1 VGVLGKRDRLTLTYE
16 ASPSRRAS
24 SHALENASAASP
36 CAMRWYNE
44 RRCGW
49 SRADPVAGNLRAAFQ
64 LPRLYVADSMTIH
77 IVDDDESIRAS
88 LSDLLRSVGYDV
100 RAYDSAKAFLSDAP
114 KDTPG
119 CIIADVRMPGL
130 SGLELQS
137 AVARLATGL
146 PVIFITG
153 FGDVRM
159 SVRAM
164 KAGAIDFL
172 EKPYRDQEVLDAIA
186 SALGTD
192 RARRAGGA
200 GLQALQERYGT
211 LTSRERE
218 VMGLVCAGKLN
229 KEVAASLGLSEVTVK
244 VHRSSATRKMAA
256 RTVAELSRMA
266 TLLEL
271 RDSGSPNPIIL

>member
-1 VGVLGKRDRLTLTYE
+1 LVSCLPYRGRSE
-16 ASPSRRAS
+16 AGLSI
-24 SHALENASAASP
+24 
-36 CAMRWYNE
+36 
-44 RRCGW
+44 
-49 SRADPVAGNLRAAFQ
+49 AGTFVSDAI
-64 LPRLYVADSMTIH
+64 TIH
-77 IVDDDESIRAS
+77 IVDDDESIRSA

-130 SGLELQS
+130 SGLELQG
-137 AVARLATGL
+137 AVARLAAGL

-159 SVRAM
+159 SVQAM

-172 EKPYRDQEVLDAIA
+172 EKPYRDQEILDAIA
-186 SALGTD
+186 SALEANRAH
-192 RARRAGGA
+192 RARGT
-200 GLQALQERYGT
+200 GLQTLQERYGT

-244 VHRSSATRKMAA
+244 VHRSSAMRKMAA

-271 RDSGSPNPIIL
+271 RDS

>member
-1 VGVLGKRDRLTLTYE
+1 LVSCLPYRGRSEGGL
-16 ASPSRRAS
+16 SI
-24 SHALENASAASP
+24 
-36 CAMRWYNE
+36 
-44 RRCGW
+44 
-49 SRADPVAGNLRAAFQ
+49 AGTFVSDAI
-64 LPRLYVADSMTIH
+64 TIH
-77 IVDDDESIRAS
+77 IVDDDESIRSS

-130 SGLELQS
+130 SGLELQG
-137 AVARLATGL
+137 AVARLAAGL

-159 SVRAM
+159 SVQAM

-172 EKPYRDQEVLDAIA
+172 EKPYRDQEILDAIA
-186 SALGTD
+186 SALEAN
-192 RARRAGGA
+192 RAHRQRGMV
-200 GLQALQERYGT
+200 LQTLQERYGT

-244 VHRSSATRKMAA
+244 VHRSSAMRKMAA

-266 TLLEL
+266 TRLEL
-271 RDSGSPNPIIL
+271 RDS

>member
-1 VGVLGKRDRLTLTYE
+1 LVWCFPCRGQSEGGL
-16 ASPSRRAS
+16 SI
-24 SHALENASAASP
+24 AATFVS
-36 CAMRWYNE
+36 
-44 RRCGW
+44 
-49 SRADPVAGNLRAAFQ
+49 DTI
-64 LPRLYVADSMTIH
+64 TIH
-77 IVDDDESIRAS
+77 IVDDDACIRCS

-100 RAYDSAKAFLSDAP
+100 RAYDSAKAFLCDAP

-130 SGLELQS
+130 SGLELQG
-137 AVARLATGL
+137 AVARLAVGL

-159 SVRAM
+159 SVQAM

-172 EKPYRDQEVLDAIA
+172 EKPYRDQEILDAIA
-186 SALGTD
+186 SALEANRAH
-192 RARRAGGA
+192 RARGT
-200 GLQALQERYGT
+200 GLQTLQERYGT

-244 VHRSSATRKMAA
+244 VHRSSAMRKMAA

-271 RDSGSPNPIIL
+271 RDS

>member
-1 VGVLGKRDRLTLTYE
+1 M
-16 ASPSRRAS
+16 RR
-24 SHALENASAASP
+24 H
-36 CAMRWYNE
+36 NE

-49 SRADPVAGNLRAAFQ
+49 SRTYPVASNQRAAFQ
-64 LPRLYVADSMTIH
+64 LPRLYVSDSITIH

-100 RAYDSAKAFLSDAP
+100 RAYHSAKAFLSSAP

-130 SGLELQS
+130 SGLELQG
-137 AVARLATGL
+137 AVGRLAVGL

-159 SVRAM
+159 SVQAM

-172 EKPYRDQEVLDAIA
+172 EKPYRDQEILDAIA
-186 SALGTD
+186 SALEAD
-192 RARRAGGA
+192 RAHRAGGT
-200 GLQALQERYGT
+200 GFRTLQERYGT
-211 LTSRERE
+211 LTSRERQ

-244 VHRSSATRKMAA
+244 VHRSSAMRKMAA

-271 RDSGSPNPIIL
+271 RDSVLIPT